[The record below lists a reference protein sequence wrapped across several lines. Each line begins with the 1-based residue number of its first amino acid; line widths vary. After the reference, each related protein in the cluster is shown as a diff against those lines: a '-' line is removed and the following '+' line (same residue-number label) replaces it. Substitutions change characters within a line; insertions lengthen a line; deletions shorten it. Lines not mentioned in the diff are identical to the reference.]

1 MLIVGQSIFQ
11 RKDSNSVFS
20 LISLLA
26 EKLRLNTDRNADWRV
41 LNILNRVRSHMC
53 FLLCCC
59 FL

>member
-41 LNILNRVRSHMC
+41 LNILNRVRGHMC